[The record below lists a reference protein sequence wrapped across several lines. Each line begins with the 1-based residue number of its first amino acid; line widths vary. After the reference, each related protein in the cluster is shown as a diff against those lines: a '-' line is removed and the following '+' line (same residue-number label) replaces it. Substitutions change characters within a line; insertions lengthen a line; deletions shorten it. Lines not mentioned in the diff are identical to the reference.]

1 MVEIKVESREFNK
14 IEKYLM
20 TQSPAIKSLKTIPD
34 ETSIRVAGYMVFD
47 DVKDTGEVSE
57 ILSIITPDNEVFS
70 GQSATFKRSLTDIA
84 CLMGNDPFS
93 VIKTSG
99 KTKAGRDFI
108 NCYLDVAS
116 IQ

>member
-1 MVEIKVESREFNK
+1 MLEIKLESREFNK

-20 TQSPAIKSLKTIPD
+20 TQSPAIKSLKNIPD
-34 ETSIRVAGYMVFD
+34 ETSIRVAGFLIFN
-47 DVKDTGEVSE
+47 DVKENGEVSE
-57 ILSIITPDNEVFS
+57 ILSIITPDNEVYS
-70 GQSATFKRSLTDIA
+70 GQSATFKRSLMDIA
-84 CLMGNDPFS
+84 SLMGNDPFA